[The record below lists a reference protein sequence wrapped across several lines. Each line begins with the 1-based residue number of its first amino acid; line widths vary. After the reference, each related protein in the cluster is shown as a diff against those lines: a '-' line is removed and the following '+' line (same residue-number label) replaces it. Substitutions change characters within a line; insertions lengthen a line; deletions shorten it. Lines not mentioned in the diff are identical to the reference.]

1 MPVLKMQKGVRSRG
15 EDNGYTLIEM
25 IFVILI
31 TSILASV
38 SVPSLINWKHFQ
50 TIKTRQLAL
59 KAYLEQ
65 NKSDAKRW
73 GATCKVSGADLKN
86 SCASAVV
93 QKRITDTFDLQST
106 QEIAINSTA
115 KDRDTENVFIATN
128 FKTITFSPRGFV
140 HIDPLK
146 AGDNNGV
153 FILGYQSD
161 SDPFKD
167 QAPELCVVIQNLTGH
182 ISIKQRKLNKL
193 RVGDAISA
201 ISGLKC

>member
-31 TSILASV
+31 TSILASI

-93 QKRITDTFDLQST
+93 QKRITDTFDLQSF
-106 QEIAINSTA
+106 QKSRLIQLQKIEI
-115 KDRDTENVFIATN
+115 R
-128 FKTITFSPRGFV
+128 KTCLSRQTSRQSPF
-140 HIDPLK
+140 HH
-146 AGDNNGV
+146 GDLY
-153 FILGYQSD
+153 IL
-161 SDPFKD
+161 
-167 QAPELCVVIQNLTGH
+167 TH
-182 ISIKQRKLNKL
+182 
-193 RVGDAISA
+193 
-201 ISGLKC
+201 